1 MLLLCHLQVP
11 HRGDPLPHHRDHH
24 LQQHRA
30 VAHPYLEAPTQDP
43 ILVWRQEVAHPHPDL
58 LWEALVG
65 HHHKAIQ
72 AIPVL
77 ILAMAALQDLILE
90 LPHM

>member
-1 MLLLCHLQVP
+1 VLLLCHLQVP
-11 HRGDPLPHHRDHH
+11 HRGDPLPHHRDHQ
-24 LQQHRA
+24 LLQHRA
-30 VAHPYLEAPTQDP
+30 AHLHLVAPTQDL
-43 ILVWRQEVAHPHPDL
+43 ILVWRQEVAHPLQDL

-77 ILAMAALQDLILE
+77 ILAMAAPQDLILE